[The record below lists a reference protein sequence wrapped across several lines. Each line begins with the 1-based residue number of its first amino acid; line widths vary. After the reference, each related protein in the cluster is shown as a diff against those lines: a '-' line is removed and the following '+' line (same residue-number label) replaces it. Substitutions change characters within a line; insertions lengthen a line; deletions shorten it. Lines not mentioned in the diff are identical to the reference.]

1 MMAIQFNKHEWSYME
16 RRHEAQLRH
25 RLLQTIEGQRILSL
39 ALALITSAHQHL
51 SADLPDSFK
60 NELQR
65 FFDFLAKIVS
75 QTPYTAEHNKSSID
89 FTHLTPAFWQSIHIL
104 AHSRIRSDLFSTF
117 NTLPRHLCVIA
128 QRLTYPS
135 RDIDDRFILQED
147 VDGFINPHLMVADD
161 VWNTLSEH
169 AQWLGSQ
176 WTEAEPW
183 VCPGFV
189 SWTEEQ

>member
-1 MMAIQFNKHEWSYME
+1 M
-16 RRHEAQLRH
+16 
-25 RLLQTIEGQRILSL
+25 
-39 ALALITSAHQHL
+39 
-51 SADLPDSFK
+51 
-60 NELQR
+60 
-65 FFDFLAKIVS
+65 VS
-75 QTPYTAEHNKSSID
+75 HTPYTTEHIKSSID
-89 FTHLTPAFWQSIHIL
+89 FTHLTPAFWQSVYIL
-104 AHSRIRSDLFSTF
+104 ARSQIRSDLFSNF

-147 VDGFINPHLMVADD
+147 LDGAVNQYLMEVED

-176 WTEAEPW
+176 WTEADPW